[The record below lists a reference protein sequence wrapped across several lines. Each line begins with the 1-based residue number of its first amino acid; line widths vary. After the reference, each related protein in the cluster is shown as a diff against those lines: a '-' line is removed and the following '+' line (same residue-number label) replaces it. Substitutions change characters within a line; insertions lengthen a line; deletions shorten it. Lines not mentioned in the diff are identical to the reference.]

1 MNIFFLFFCLIGF
14 VFFFGVLQTACGVD
28 FFRLLVLCENNLEAN
43 GKKRICCLSK
53 KIRRK
58 KNAIGFT
65 TALNKKIPIT

>member
-1 MNIFFLFFCLIGF
+1 
-14 VFFFGVLQTACGVD
+14 VLQATCSVD
-28 FFRLLVLCENNLEAN
+28 FFRLLELCENNLEAN

-65 TALNKKIPIT
+65 TAFIKKIPIT